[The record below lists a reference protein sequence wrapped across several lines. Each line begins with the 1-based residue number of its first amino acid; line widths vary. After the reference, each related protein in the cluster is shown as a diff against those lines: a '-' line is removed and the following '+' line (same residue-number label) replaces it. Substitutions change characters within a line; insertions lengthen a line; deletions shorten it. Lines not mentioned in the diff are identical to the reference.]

1 MIPFKERFQEVTL
14 LRLQGYAWIVL
25 GHIALVYLL
34 VTWQWQLLLLS
45 LMMHYLILMF
55 GLSMTYHRS
64 VCHNAVKLPKW
75 LEFIGL
81 LLGGLSMQGSALSWA
96 ATHRQ
101 HHRFVGTHQD
111 PHSPKFFGVWFVHV
125 FGYAFS
131 RIDPRYA
138 ANLFRT
144 HHAIWHKYYYW
155 IFGSILVGS
164 LIVLPV
170 NLALALF
177 WAPIAIVFQ
186 FENCSNT
193 WLHGWSKDVPQNIVA
208 ANIILGG
215 EAWHATHHEHAHLV
229 RMHKWDLLG
238 AVLEKLFVKHD
249 ISK

>member
-1 MIPFKERFQEVTL
+1 MNEFKRFQEVNW
-14 LRLQGYAWIVL
+14 LRIRGYSWIVA
-25 GHIALVYLL
+25 GHAALVYLA
-34 VTWQWQLLLLS
+34 VIGEWNLLLLS
-45 LMMHYLILMF
+45 LMMQYFIMLF

-64 VCHNAVKLPKW
+64 VCHNAVKLPLW

-81 LLGGLSMQGSALSWA
+81 ILGGLSMQGSALSWA

-101 HHRFVGTHQD
+101 HHRYVGTQQD

-131 RIDPRYA
+131 KIDPRFA

-144 HHAIWHKYYYW
+144 RHAVWHKYYYW
-155 IFGSILVGS
+155 IFGTILIGS
-164 LIVLPV
+164 LFVLPF

-177 WAPIAIVFQ
+177 WAPVAIVFQ

-193 WLHGWSKDVPQNIVA
+193 WTHGWSKDIPQNIPL

-215 EAWHATHHEHAHLV
+215 EAWHATHHDQAGLV
-229 RMHKWDLLG
+229 RFHKYDILG
-238 AVLEKLFVKHD
+238 WALEKCFPKR
-249 ISK
+249 